1 MNSTPRV
8 SVRASILNFPR
19 CRAFGAIG
27 MATTIWL
34 GLAGSALAQPHQIGL
49 KFGQSN
55 NGNLQTAAPAIQP
68 NDLAGIP
75 SYAQTNWIILG
86 RFGNNSTNTSG
97 TNAYA
102 LYDSGG
108 DDTHVTL
115 QWDATGQFGLQ

>member
-8 SVRASILNFPR
+8 SVRASVLNFPR
-19 CRAFGAIG
+19 WRAFGAIG
-27 MATTIWL
+27 IATTIL
-34 GLAGSALAQPHQIGL
+34 VGLASSALGQHTIGL
-49 KFGQSN
+49 KFGQTG

-75 SYAQTNWIILG
+75 SYTQTNWITLG

-102 LYDSGG
+102 IYDSGG

-115 QWDATGQFGLQ
+115 QWDA